1 MTTTELI
8 LSLRQQVTNQA
19 TWGGNR
25 EIVLLM
31 TEAADRLEELD
42 ERVAISAEIMA
53 EIMDYPWSG
62 K

>member
-1 MTTTELI
+1 MTTTDLI
-8 LSLRQQVTNQA
+8 LSLRQKVTSQA
-19 TWGGNR
+19 VCGGNR

-42 ERVAISAEIMA
+42 ERVEIMA
-53 EIMDYPWSG
+53 ETMDNQWSG

>member
-1 MTTTELI
+1 MTTTDLI

-42 ERVAISAEIMA
+42 ERVAIMA
-53 EIMDYPWSG
+53 ETMDSQWGNSYG
-62 K
+62 

>member
-1 MTTTELI
+1 MTTNDLI

-19 TWGGNR
+19 VWGGNR

-42 ERVAISAEIMA
+42 ERVAIMWES
-53 EIMDYPWSG
+53 MDETWG
-62 K
+62 KNYG